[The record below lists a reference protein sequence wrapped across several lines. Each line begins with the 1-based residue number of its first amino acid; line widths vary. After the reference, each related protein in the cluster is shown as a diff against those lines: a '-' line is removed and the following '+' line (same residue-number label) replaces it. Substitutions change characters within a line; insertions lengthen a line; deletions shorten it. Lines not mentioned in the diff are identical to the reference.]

1 MTRATT
7 ICLFCVS
14 PLEEL
19 RRTVNEGNG
28 LLNTFEG
35 LGGALRALSLTS
47 LSRAPIGQNCLLC
60 PVTPKIVSILDR
72 ICNLEEQVDRLTS
85 NRDAMMG
92 DLLND
97 CNLVKEELQSIL
109 EKYQDWRREFYQCF
123 WQCQLHKP
131 RGYMRSHC
139 IGFNFNF
146 VRSTTLPPVITR
158 RLAKCVLVVEGT
170 TRYIHAV

>member
-1 MTRATT
+1 MSTETRATT

-19 RRTVNEGNG
+19 RRTVTEGNG

-92 DLLND
+92 DLFND
-97 CNLVKEELQSIL
+97 CNLVKEELQTIL
-109 EKYQDWRREFYQCF
+109 EKVTNPPSPPSSARLKEGILLMFLAIPTPSTKRVYAFALYWL
-123 WQCQLHKP
+123 QL
-131 RGYMRSHC
+131 
-139 IGFNFNF
+139 
-146 VRSTTLPPVITR
+146 
-158 RLAKCVLVVEGT
+158 
-170 TRYIHAV
+170 

>member
-1 MTRATT
+1 MRATT

-19 RRTVNEGNG
+19 RRTVTEGNG

-47 LSRAPIGQNCLLC
+47 LSRAPVGQNCLLC
-60 PVTPKIVSILDR
+60 PVTPKIISILDR

-97 CNLVKEELQSIL
+97 CNLVKEELQTIL
-109 EKYQDWRREFYQCF
+109 EKVTN
-123 WQCQLHKP
+123 P
-131 RGYMRSHC
+131 PSPPSSASM
-139 IGFNFNF
+139 FNGAYSIRIEGGNF
-146 VRSTTLPPVITR
+146 INVSGNSNSINQEGICVRTVLASTLILLGVLLF
-158 RLAKCVLVVEGT
+158 RL
-170 TRYIHAV
+170 